1 MFHLLV
7 PKTIPYLIECFA
19 LFLYPFSFLIHS
31 IQETF
36 LEELILEIFSCLLD
50 TVPVLGSY
58 FLLIK
63 LFLLT
68 TIFIN
73 SFKWRMFNA

>member
-1 MFHLLV
+1 MFHLHV
-7 PKTIPYLIECFA
+7 PKTIPYLIERFV
-19 LFLYPFSFLIHS
+19 LFLYPFSFLIRS

-36 LEELILEIFSCLLD
+36 LEGLILEIFSCLLD

-73 SFKWRMFNA
+73 SFN